1 MEFLDEIPEEEKQTE
16 VTQKVKRKTIKTE
29 LPEDGYGLEIGSLT
43 FFMGDVEL
51 EIKDVKVRDMDDFRK
66 MIFEVLEQ

>member
-1 MEFLDEIPEEEKQTE
+1 MEFLDEIPEEEKKTDSGTKIQTE
-16 VTQKVKRKTIKTE
+16 K
-29 LPEDGYGLEIGSLT
+29 PDDGFNLEIGSLT

-66 MIFEVLEQ
+66 FIFEVLGQ